1 MLCGVR
7 DWRTCCLDCLESSQN
22 TNVSTKLVKLGQ
34 CVFLSRG
41 VTNIIGCRMR
51 DGRKTLVADG
61 KAVEKRAMRGMH
73 GKKVSM
79 GDYDTVASTFS
90 P

>member
-1 MLCGVR
+1 M
-7 DWRTCCLDCLESSQN
+7 
-22 TNVSTKLVKLGQ
+22 
-34 CVFLSRG
+34 
-41 VTNIIGCRMR
+41 
-51 DGRKTLVADG
+51 ADG
-61 KAVEKRAMRGMH
+61 KAVEKRAMRGMR